1 MHSLHQTSSSGWMN
15 IGVIIMFVL
24 ISETLHAQRN
34 PKANFVLP
42 ASIRAYYTL
51 DVPVDARSVA
61 MGESFV
67 AVAGTQSAHIFNPAS
82 LASAKGITV
91 SYSRRGY
98 TFVDPVVAKYQY
110 VSASMYTSLVSVG
123 LFYSRFDLETGTVL
137 VSTTDFNYV
146 WGATLAKTFGE
157 RFHIG
162 ATVKS
167 FRYGVTE
174 GSLSE
179 SRSTNSAMLFDI
191 GAQYSANVILTGS
204 SFHDELRGGVS
215 LQNFGTDLRAGSMVP
230 FDPQLVIPVPR
241 YLRIGFAYRI
251 ERLPDRKDEL
261 IPFSMLVSGEYR
273 NLLNP
278 DPGQEDSRDFWGFG
292 TELSFF
298 EIASARTGVY
308 IAPFDR
314 WYGRR
319 GEASFRYG
327 LGLNI
332 PLRHIADIP
341 WLVSFDYSR
350 IPITNGFVGLHD
362 SFPVFSLEVQ
372 YLEDIF

>member
-1 MHSLHQTSSSGWMN
+1 MN
-15 IGVIIMFVL
+15 IGVIIMLVL
-24 ISETLHAQRN
+24 ISETMHAQNN
-34 PKANFVLP
+34 PNLNSLTPSVI
-42 ASIRAYYTL
+42 SAYYSL

-67 AVAGTQSAHIFNPAS
+67 AVGGTSSVHIYNPAS
-82 LASAKGITV
+82 LASAHGVTV
-91 SYSRRGY
+91 SYNRRGY
-98 TFVDPVVAKYQY
+98 TFIDPVVAKYQS

-123 LFYSRFDLETGTVL
+123 LFYSRYDFDDHIAITTPSGTGSGIT
-137 VSTTDFNYV
+137 SYSYV
-146 WGATLAKTFGE
+146 WGVTLARTFGE
-157 RFHIG
+157 HFHL
-162 ATVKS
+162 
-167 FRYGVTE
+167 GVTGKTFNFGGTF
-174 GSLSE
+174 GSSATN
-179 SRSTNSAMLFDI
+179 STNNAMLFDV
-191 GAQYSANVILTGS
+191 GVQYSARVI
-204 SFHDELRGGVS
+204 FVDDVFRDELRGGIS
-215 LQNFGTDLRAGSMVP
+215 LQNFGTDLRQGSMLLY
-230 FDPQLVIPVPR
+230 DPQQLVPVPR

-251 ERLPDRKDEL
+251 ERLPEREDEL
-261 IPFSMLVSGEYR
+261 MPFSMLVSGEYR

-278 DPGQEDSRDFWGFG
+278 GSGQEDSKDFWGFG

-332 PLRHIADIP
+332 PLRHIAEIP
-341 WLVSFDYSR
+341 WSAKFDYSV
-350 IPITNGFVGLHD
+350 IPIIVSSNGFHD
-362 SFPVFSLEVQ
+362 SFPVFSVEVQ